1 MAWIFLNFSLLT
13 LGRRGREQ
21 KVEKGRNRLR
31 GDFGLKRRKR
41 MLKLCLLPTI
51 VWLLT
56 VSYIRFF
63 DNLYGKSRDSA

>member
-13 LGRRGREQ
+13 LGRGREQ
-21 KVEKGRNRLR
+21 KVVEKGRNRLR
-31 GDFGLKRRKR
+31 GDFGLKR

-63 DNLYGKSRDSA
+63 DNLYRKFARDSA

>member
-13 LGRRGREQ
+13 LGRGTEQ

-51 VWLLT
+51 VGW
-56 VSYIRFF
+56 
-63 DNLYGKSRDSA
+63 

>member
-13 LGRRGREQ
+13 LGRGREQ

-51 VWLLT
+51 VWLRT